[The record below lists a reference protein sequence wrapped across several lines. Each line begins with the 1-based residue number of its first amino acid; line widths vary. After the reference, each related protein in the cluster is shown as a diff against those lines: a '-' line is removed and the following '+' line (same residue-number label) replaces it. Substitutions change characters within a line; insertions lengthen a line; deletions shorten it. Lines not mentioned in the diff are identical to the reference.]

1 MDSRDPRNNYK
12 QRENLSRRR
21 ATRKRQEPLRQYVE
35 NDNPPA
41 RARQRNSRQHE
52 YDNDLNSP
60 TRMNRKKL
68 IIALLVVAGLAAAIG
83 IGEIISNAGKVEI
96 VSVQHATLT
105 AQQPYQNCQQVATTN
120 YSRNHKNGTEGAVIG
135 GVGGAVVGGLISH
148 SLVGVG
154 VGAVVG
160 GVGGDLI
167 QRSHQPDYVAHHG
180 STTQCETA
188 YRPIQVPIGYQVG
201 YLNDDAVTQ
210 ITTQHQPQIGTKVKL
225 TELEADQVTP
235 LQQQQLVQQAI
246 SGSSVSPVTANQ

>member
-1 MDSRDPRNNYK
+1 MDSRDPRNNY
-12 QRENLSRRR
+12 QRRENLSRRR
-21 ATRKRQEPLRQYVE
+21 AAPERQEPLRKYVE
-35 NDNPPA
+35 NDNPPV

-52 YDNDLNSP
+52 YENELNSP
-60 TRMNRKKL
+60 ARMSRKKL

-83 IGEIISNAGKVEI
+83 IGEIISNAGKVEV
-96 VSVQHATLT
+96 VSVQPATLT
-105 AQQPYQNCQQVATTN
+105 AQQPYQNCQQVGTTN
-120 YSRNHKNGTEGAVIG
+120 YSRNNKNGTEGAVIG

-180 STTQCETA
+180 STTQCATA

-210 ITTQHQPQIGTKVKL
+210 ITTQHQPQIGSKVKL

-246 SGSSVSPVTANQ
+246 AGNSAAPVTANQ

>member
-21 ATRKRQEPLRQYVE
+21 VDKERQEPLRNYVE
-35 NDNPPA
+35 HESPPA
-41 RARQRNSRQHE
+41 RARQRNTSRSESH
-52 YDNDLNSP
+52 DGLSP
-60 TRMNRKKL
+60 QPRMNRKKL
-68 IIALLVVAGLAAAIG
+68 IIGLLVLAGLAVAIG
-83 IGEIISNAGKVEI
+83 VGEIISNAGKVEV
-96 VSVQHATLT
+96 VSVQPATLL
-105 AQQPYQNCQQVATTN
+105 AQQPYQNCQQVGTTS
-120 YSRNHKNGTEGAVIG
+120 YARNHKNGTEGAVIG

-167 QRSHQPDYVAHHG
+167 ERSHQADYVAHHG

-188 YRPIQVPIGYQVG
+188 YRSIQVPIGYQVG

-210 ITTQHQPQIGTKVKL
+210 ITTQHQPQIGSKVKL
-225 TELEADQVTP
+225 TDLELDQVTP
-235 LQQQQLVQQAI
+235 PQQQQLVQQAI
-246 SGSSVSPVTANQ
+246 AGSSAAPATSN

>member
-21 ATRKRQEPLRQYVE
+21 AAPERQEPLRKYVD

-41 RARQRNSRQHE
+41 RSRQRNSYQHE
-52 YDNDLNSP
+52 YENDLNLP

-68 IIALLVVAGLAAAIG
+68 IIGLLIVAGLAAAIG
-83 IGEIISNAGKVEI
+83 IGDIISNSGKVEV
-96 VSVQHATLT
+96 VSVQPATLT
-105 AQQPYQNCQQVATTN
+105 AQQPYQNCQQVGTTN

-135 GVGGAVVGGLISH
+135 GVGGAAVGGLISH
-148 SLVGVG
+148 SWVGVG

-188 YRPIQVPIGYQVG
+188 YRPVQVPIGYQVG

-210 ITTQHQPQIGTKVKL
+210 ITTQHQPSIGTKVKL

-246 SGSSVSPVTANQ
+246 AGGSAAPTTGNQ

>member
-21 ATRKRQEPLRQYVE
+21 AAPERQEPLRKYVE
-35 NDNPPA
+35 NDSPPA
-41 RARQRNSRQHE
+41 RSRQRNSSPHE
-52 YDNDLNSP
+52 YENDLNSP

-68 IIALLVVAGLAAAIG
+68 IIGLLIVAGLAAAIG
-83 IGEIISNAGKVEI
+83 IGEIISNIGKVEV
-96 VSVQHATLT
+96 VSVQPATLL
-105 AQQPYQNCQQVATTN
+105 AQQPYQNCQQVGTMS
-120 YSRNHKNGTEGAVIG
+120 YSRYHKNGTEGAVIG
-135 GVGGAVVGGLISH
+135 GVGGAVVGGLVSH
-148 SLVGVG
+148 SLIGVG

-167 QRSHQPDYVAHHG
+167 QRSNQPDFVTHHG
-180 STTQCETA
+180 STTQCATA

-210 ITTQHQPQIGTKVKL
+210 ITTQHQPSIGTKVKL

-235 LQQQQLVQQAI
+235 LQQQLVQQAI
-246 SGSSVSPVTANQ
+246 AGGSAAPTTGNQ